1 MPGRRPA
8 GKGLTMTL
16 HGYWRSTTSYR
27 VRIAL
32 GLKGVAYVQATHD
45 LRVGAQR
52 LESFRAV
59 NPQGLVPALD
69 TPDGILTQ
77 SPAIIEWLEERYP
90 TPALLPDDPAG
101 RAAVRAMAAV
111 IGCDIHPI
119 NNLRVLDTLRREFG
133 ATKQQVD
140 AWATRWI
147 TEGFQALEAMLSKHA
162 GAYAHGDTPSIADCY
177 LLPQVYSAERFRV
190 DLKPFPL
197 VTAIAGA
204 FARLPPVAAAHPDRQ
219 PDADRQ

>member
-1 MPGRRPA
+1 
-8 GKGLTMTL
+8 
-16 HGYWRSTTSYR
+16 
-27 VRIAL
+27 
-32 GLKGVAYVQATHD
+32 
-45 LRVGAQR
+45 
-52 LESFRAV
+52 
-59 NPQGLVPALD
+59 
-69 TPDGILTQ
+69 
-77 SPAIIEWLEERYP
+77 
-90 TPALLPDDPAG
+90 
-101 RAAVRAMAAV
+101 MAAV
-111 IGCDIHPI
+111 IGCDVHPI

-177 LLPQVYSAERFRV
+177 LLPQVYSAARFRV

-197 VTAIAGA
+197 VTAIADA
-204 FARLPPVAAAHPDRQ
+204 FAKLPPVAAAHPDRQ

>member
-1 MPGRRPA
+1 
-8 GKGLTMTL
+8 MTL
-16 HGYWRSTTSYR
+16 HGYWRSTTTYR

-32 GLKGVAYVQATHD
+32 NLKGIAYVQATHD
-45 LRVGAQR
+45 LRVGAQH

-69 TPDGILTQ
+69 TSDGILTQ

-90 TPALLPDDPAG
+90 TPALLPADPAG

-119 NNLRVLDTLRREFG
+119 NNLRVLDALRHEFG
-133 ATKQQVD
+133 ATKQQVN

-147 TEGFQALEAMLSKHA
+147 TEGFQALEAMLSKHG
-162 GAYAHGDTPSIADCY
+162 GAYAYGDTPSIADCY

-190 DLKPFPL
+190 DLAPFPL
-197 VTAIAGA
+197 ITAIADA
-204 FARLPPVAAAHPDRQ
+204 FARLPPVAAAHPERQ
-219 PDADRQ
+219 PDADK